1 MKPSQEDIEKLY
13 SKLNFK
19 LFTLKI
25 YNGNKYYVDNETNLV
40 WNIDKNIV
48 GYYKNAIC
56 LFEDDDKL
64 ISETPLYPCE
74 L

>member
-19 LFTLKI
+19 LFTLKV
-25 YNGNKYYVDNETNLV
+25 YNGNKYYVDNETNLI
-40 WNIDKNIV
+40 WNDDKNIV

-64 ISETPLYPCE
+64 ISL
-74 L
+74 

>member
-25 YNGNKYYVDNETNLV
+25 YNGNKYYVDNETNLI
-40 WNIDKNIV
+40 WNDDKNIV

-64 ISETPLYPCE
+64 ISL
-74 L
+74 

>member
-1 MKPSQEDIEKLY
+1 MKPTQEDIEKLY

-25 YNGNKYYVDNETNLV
+25 YNGNKYYIDNETNLI

-64 ISETPLYPCE
+64 ISQT
-74 L
+74 

>member
-19 LFTLKI
+19 LFTLKV
-25 YNGNKYYVDNETNLV
+25 YNGNKYYVDNETNLI
-40 WNIDKNIV
+40 WNDDKNIV

-64 ISETPLYPCE
+64 ISETLYPISM
-74 L
+74 

>member
-1 MKPSQEDIEKLY
+1 MKPTQEDIEKLY

-25 YNGNKYYVDNETNLV
+25 YNGNKYYVDNETNLI
-40 WNIDKNIV
+40 WNDDKNIV

-64 ISETPLYPCE
+64 ISL
-74 L
+74 

>member
-1 MKPSQEDIEKLY
+1 MKPSQEDIENLY

-25 YNGNKYYVDNETNLV
+25 YNGNKYYVDNDTNLV
-40 WNIDKNIV
+40 WNNEKKVV
-48 GYYKNAIC
+48 GYYNNDIH

-64 ISETPLYPCE
+64 ISL
-74 L
+74 

>member
-64 ISETPLYPCE
+64 ISETQHHISM
-74 L
+74 

>member
-64 ISETPLYPCE
+64 ISETQHPISM
-74 L
+74 

>member
-13 SKLNFK
+13 NKLNFK
-19 LFTLKI
+19 LFTLKV

-40 WNIDKNIV
+40 WNDDKNIV
-48 GYYKNAIC
+48 GYYNNDIH

-64 ISETPLYPCE
+64 ISL
-74 L
+74 